1 MVDLNGI
8 RVKNRF
14 FIGSGPAKYGN
25 GYNIYENPL
34 NCILFK
40 TGLIKPELFGGVVT
54 KTITIDPRKGNYR
67 WYKPWKVL
75 RKLPDGYV
83 NRFGWNNCGIKEFIS
98 RFYPAIKLDNLIP
111 SIGALKSPREFL
123 IIIAMLNKINIL
135 AVELNISCPH
145 VKIVFRNDFKKISQ
159 FFTQAVKLSSHPL
172 IVKLGAMDSNLA
184 RKAKIAEDC
193 GINAISAINTIPVNI
208 NGFGICGKSGRGI
221 KEVALRAVSEIV
233 NSVDIPVIGG
243 GGIDAESDCCDF
255 FNIGAQ
261 AVFFASMFL
270 AKPLAPQKIVQ
281 NFIKK

>member
-40 TGLIKPELFGGVVT
+40 MGLIKPEIFGGVVT
-54 KTITIDPRKGNYR
+54 KTITTEPRKGNYR

-75 RKLPDGYV
+75 RRIQDGYV
-83 NRFGWNNCGIKEFIS
+83 NRFGWNNCGIKNFVNQV
-98 RFYPAIKLDNLIP
+98 YPAVKLDNLIP

-123 IIIAMLNKINIL
+123 IMIAMLNKINVL

-145 VKIVFRNDFKKISQ
+145 VKIVFRNDLKKLSR
-159 FFTQAVKLSSHPL
+159 FFTQAVNLSNHPL

-184 RKAKIAEDC
+184 RKAKIAETC

-221 KEVALRAVSEIV
+221 KEVALSAVSEIAD
-233 NSVDIPVIGG
+233 SVDIPIIGG
-243 GGIDAESDCCDF
+243 GGIDTENDYHDF

-261 AVFFASMFL
+261 AVFFSSMFL

-281 NFIKK
+281 KYATK